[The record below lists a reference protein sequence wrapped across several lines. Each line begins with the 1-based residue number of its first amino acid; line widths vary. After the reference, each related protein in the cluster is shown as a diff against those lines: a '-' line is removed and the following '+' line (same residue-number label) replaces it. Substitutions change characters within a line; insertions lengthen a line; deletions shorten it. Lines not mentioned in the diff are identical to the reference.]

1 MFEGLFQP
9 MHLLLIL
16 GIALLFFGPK
26 RLPELGKG
34 LGTSIR
40 DFRDAMSGQKPEDKT
55 NSQLEAPKAAVGA
68 VGAAG
73 TVGTPLQTPAAV
85 ATPAP
90 PATPATATS
99 AQPAQAAPPQGPDG
113 GNRA

>member
-1 MFEGLFQP
+1 MLEGLFQP

-40 DFRDAMSGQKPEDKT
+40 DFRDAMSGSKPEDKT
-55 NSQLEAPKAAVGA
+55 ASQLEAPKAAV
-68 VGAAG
+68 AAPAAPVTPVMAAQPPAAAPAPQSAANPPG
-73 TVGTPLQTPAAV
+73 TGNTPA
-85 ATPAP
+85 
-90 PATPATATS
+90 
-99 AQPAQAAPPQGPDG
+99 
-113 GNRA
+113 

>member
-40 DFRDAMSGQKPEDKT
+40 DFRDAMSGHGGQKPDDPA
-55 NSQLEAPKAAVGA
+55 NSQLQAPKAATGA
-68 VGAAG
+68 
-73 TVGTPLQTPAAV
+73 VGTPLPTQAA
-85 ATPAP
+85 PAP
-90 PATPATATS
+90 PAPAAP
-99 AQPAQAAPPQGPDG
+99 APPAQSAPPQGPEG
-113 GNRA
+113 GTRA

>member
-1 MFEGLFQP
+1 MIEGLFQP

-40 DFRDAMSGQKPEDKT
+40 DFRDAMSGSKADDKAA
-55 NSQLEAPKAAVGA
+55 QLEAPRVAA
-68 VGAAG
+68 
-73 TVGTPLQTPAAV
+73 TV
-85 ATPAP
+85 TPAP
-90 PATPATATS
+90 TPMAQVTPVAPAAQAPAAQATAPGSNTP
-99 AQPAQAAPPQGPDG
+99 PA
-113 GNRA
+113 

>member
-40 DFRDAMSGQKPEDKT
+40 DFKDAMSGQKPEDKT
-55 NSQLEAPKAAVGA
+55 SSQLEAPKAAVSA
-68 VGAAG
+68 PGAAAA
-73 TVGTPLQTPAAV
+73 PLHAQAAP
-85 ATPAP
+85 ATPVAP
-90 PATPATATS
+90 PTPATAP
-99 AQPAQAAPPQGPDG
+99 PAQAVPPPGPDG
-113 GNRA
+113 GTRA

>member
-40 DFRDAMSGQKPEDKT
+40 DFRDAMSGAKPEDKT
-55 NSQLEAPKAAVGA
+55 ASQLEAPKAAVSTQ
-68 VGAAG
+68 AA
-73 TVGTPLQTPAAV
+73 TPTPATTANPGNPANPGSTAAAP

-90 PATPATATS
+90 APTQST
-99 AQPAQAAPPQGPDG
+99 PPQGP
-113 GNRA
+113 A

>member
-40 DFRDAMSGQKPEDKT
+40 DFRDAMSGQKPEDKA
-55 NSQLEAPKAAVGA
+55 NSQLEAPKPAVGA
-68 VGAAG
+68 VG
-73 TVGTPLQTPAAV
+73 TPLPTQGTQAA
-85 ATPAP
+85 PAP
-90 PATPATATS
+90 PP
-99 AQPAQAAPPQGPDG
+99 PAQAAPPQGPEG
-113 GNRA
+113 GTRA